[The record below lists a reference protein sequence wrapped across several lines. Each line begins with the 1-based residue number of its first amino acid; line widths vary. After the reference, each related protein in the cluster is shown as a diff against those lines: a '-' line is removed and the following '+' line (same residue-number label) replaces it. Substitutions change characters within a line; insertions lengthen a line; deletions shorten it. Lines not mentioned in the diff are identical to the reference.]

1 MNPRRDAATVPAASP
16 APSPERPPAAPPV
29 DTPEPPPEDVLVRY
43 ARLGRER
50 AVRRGRYKLAGFAG
64 VSGPGGG
71 QHQQQAGAALQQQ
84 AFQQQLATPHM
95 VIESGGGSDVD
106 GRFREF
112 QQEQLARQFLE
123 RAARQQ
129 IQRGIIP

>member
-1 MNPRRDAATVPAASP
+1 MKLALIPGLRAASP
-16 APSPERPPAAPPV
+16 APLPRPAPASPAAPPV

-64 VSGPGGG
+64 VSGLGEGR
-71 QHQQQAGAALQQQ
+71 QQQQAGAALQQQ
-84 AFQQQLATPHM
+84 AFQQQLATPRM

-123 RAARQQ
+123 RAARQ
-129 IQRGIIP
+129 RGIIP